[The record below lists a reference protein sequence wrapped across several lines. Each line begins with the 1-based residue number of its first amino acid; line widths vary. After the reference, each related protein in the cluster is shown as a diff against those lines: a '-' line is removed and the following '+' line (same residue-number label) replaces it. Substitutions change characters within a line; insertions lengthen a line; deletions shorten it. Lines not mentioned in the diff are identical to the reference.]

1 MAISLQKGQKIDLT
15 KGRSGLSTIMV
26 GLGWDPVKKGRG
38 FFGFGGGPDIDCDA
52 SVLMLNEQGKIV
64 DQKDVIYFGNLVSL
78 CGSVR
83 HSGDNLTGDG
93 DGDDEQIYVELKKVP
108 AHIHKLVF
116 VVNIYQCMERK
127 QDFGMIK
134 NAFIR
139 VADAS
144 NQVELIHYNIT
155 DNFSG
160 LTSLFAGEIYRHG
173 GEWKFSAVG
182 QGSRDTS
189 LGDIANRYA

>member
-1 MAISLQKGQKIDLT
+1 MDAGVEE
-15 KGRSGLSTIMV
+15 R
-26 GLGWDPVKKGRG
+26 
-38 FFGFGGGPDIDCDA
+38 PDIAIFRLQHDLAGVLPDLVVDPA
-52 SVLMLNEQGKIV
+52 QSVLADELGIEMG
-64 DQKDVIYFGNLVSL
+64 
-78 CGSVR
+78 
-83 HSGDNLTGDG
+83 GDG

-108 AHIHKLVF
+108 THIHKLVF
-116 VVNIYQCMERK
+116 VVNIYQCMQRK